1 MPGFTRLLIAAIG
14 LLLFAFV
21 LDRIRR
27 RRMRIE
33 YSVAWF
39 VMALGVLLL
48 ALLPDVFDALARALG
63 IDYPPALYFL
73 GAILVLFLILLHVS
87 AELTR
92 MRAQNKTLVQE
103 MSLLRARLDR
113 AGIDAPKHD
122 TSSESGENDGPDL
135 A

>member
-1 MPGFTRLLIAAIG
+1 MPGHTRLLIAAIG

-33 YSVAWF
+33 YSVLWF
-39 VMALGVLLL
+39 VMALGALLL
-48 ALLPDVFDALARALG
+48 ALLPDVFDALARAVG

-103 MSLLRARLDR
+103 VSLLRARLDR
-113 AGIDAPKHD
+113 AGIDPPADESHGEG
-122 TSSESGENDGPDL
+122 SES

>member
-1 MPGFTRLLIAAIG
+1 MPGYTRMVIAAIG

-33 YSVAWF
+33 YSVLWF
-39 VMALGVLLL
+39 VMALGALLL
-48 ALLPDVFDALARALG
+48 ALLPDTFDALARALG

-73 GAILVLFLILLHVS
+73 GAILFLFLILLHVS

-92 MRAQNKTLVQE
+92 MRSQNKTLIQE
-103 MSLLRARLDR
+103 LSLLRARLDA
-113 AGIDAPKHD
+113 AGIGTPAR
-122 TSSESGENDGPDL
+122 ENDAGEADRTDL